1 MLQNIRAQQ
10 EMSNNLKML
19 NDRLTDLSMRKG
31 DLYGGE
37 FIEMNDMD
45 NRQTPSEYGAYYH
58 NHHP

>member
-1 MLQNIRAQQ
+1 
-10 EMSNNLKML
+10 MSNNLKML